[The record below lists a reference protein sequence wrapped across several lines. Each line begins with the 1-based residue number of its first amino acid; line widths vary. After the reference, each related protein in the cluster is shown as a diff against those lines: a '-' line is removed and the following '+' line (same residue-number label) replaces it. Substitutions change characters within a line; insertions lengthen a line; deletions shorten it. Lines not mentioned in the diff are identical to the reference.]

1 MTDLSGIQHALGDAS
16 HRVADLADFAEQLLG
31 GIGQGTRL
39 LRFDTPLGANALL
52 AERVTI
58 HEGMAPSTDP
68 LLQAACHIE
77 VLALSTRHDIDAA
90 QLLGQ
95 PALLHRRPFG
105 CELVFVGRVAHRAP
119 TEPAFP

>member
-1 MTDLSGIQHALGDAS
+1 MTDLSGIQHALDDAS
-16 HRVADLADFAEQLLG
+16 HSLAELADMADQWLG
-31 GIGQGTRL
+31 GIGQHTRL
-39 LRFDTPLGANALL
+39 LRLHTTLGANALL

-90 QLLGQ
+90 
-95 PALLHRRPFG
+95 
-105 CELVFVGRVAHRAP
+105 
-119 TEPAFP
+119 